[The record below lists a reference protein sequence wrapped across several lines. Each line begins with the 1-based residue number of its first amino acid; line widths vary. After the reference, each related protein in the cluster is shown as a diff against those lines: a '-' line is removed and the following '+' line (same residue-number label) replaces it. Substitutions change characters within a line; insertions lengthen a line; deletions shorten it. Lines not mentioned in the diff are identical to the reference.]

1 MITGKIIKGIAG
13 FYYVKTQER
22 IYECKARGR
31 FRNQDLTPLIGDN
44 VEIFADP
51 QEVMRG
57 EYRTASIEKI
67 LPRKNQMVRPPVA
80 NVDQGIIVF
89 AAAFPSPNLELLDK
103 LLILLEEQGIDV
115 CICINKI
122 DIDNDD
128 EFLELKKVYKDIGY
142 KVIATSAKE
151 NLGIDRLKE
160 QLKDKTSFFAGSS
173 GVGKS
178 TLLNAIQPSLK
189 LQTGGLSEKIGRG
202 KHTTRH
208 VELMSLQTGGY
219 VLDTPGF
226 SSISIDH
233 IDANDLKDYY
243 AEFKQYEGMCRF
255 IGCSH
260 IHEPGCTVKESVQKS
275 KIDQNRYQRYIAM
288 HEQLKNIRRW

>member
-1 MITGKIIKGIAG
+1 MGKIIKGIAG
-13 FYYVKTQER
+13 FYYVKTDER
-22 IYECKARGR
+22 IYECKARGK

-44 VEIFADP
+44 VEISIDP
-51 QEVMRG
+51 QEIMRG
-57 EYRTASIEKI
+57 EYRTASIEKV
-67 LPRKNQMVRPPVA
+67 LPRKNQMIRPPVA

-89 AAAFPSPNLELLDK
+89 AATFPNPNLELLDK
-103 LLILLEEQGIDV
+103 LLILLEEQDIDA
-115 CICINKI
+115 CIYINKI
-122 DIDNDD
+122 DIDQEDA
-128 EFLELKKVYKDIGY
+128 FLELKRIYENIGY

-151 NLGIDRLKE
+151 NLGIGRLKE
-160 QLKDKTSFFAGSS
+160 QLKDKTSFFAGNS

-226 SSISIDH
+226 SSVSIDH
-233 IDANDLKDYY
+233 IAADDLKNYY
-243 AEFKQYEGMCRF
+243 AEFKEYEGTCRF

-260 IHEPGCTVKESVQKS
+260 IHEPGCSVKESVKSS
-275 KIDQNRYQRYIAM
+275 KIDTNRYQRYIAM